1 MELLPSTPSFWMAAG
16 MFPVRCRAERPA
28 SSAIAEPALCGSGGL
43 PHYAEHCTRCKEH
56 LPVILC
62 SEARYDKNLSP
73 PSGPSAVFDRKSLY
87 WRIACIPIKAAA
99 IK

>member
-1 MELLPSTPSFWMAAG
+1 
-16 MFPVRCRAERPA
+16 MFPVRCRAKRAA
-28 SSAIAEPALCGSGGL
+28 SSAIAEPARCGSGGL
-43 PHYAEHCTRCKEH
+43 PHYAEHCTRRMEH

-62 SEARYDKNLSP
+62 SEAGYDKNLPP

-87 WRIACIPIKAAA
+87 WRIACIPITAAA